1 VLRFARAMR
10 RETAILFVVLASG
23 CSLLAPSDGEV
34 LRRTRDATS
43 GGAGSASGAPSA
55 GTGAASSGTAG
66 RGGSAGAHNPG
77 GAGQAGTLG
86 SGGEPGAEGGAAG
99 TPEPPIEAGHGGEAA
114 SGSGTGGNGGV
125 SGTSITG
132 GSAGA
137 STAGSGG
144 ESGTVP
150 RAGLVLWLDAERVTT
165 DSGQTSVSTWADQ
178 SGRGN
183 DATQPTASAR
193 PRLVE
198 NGIGSR
204 RSLSFDGAS
213 DFLMLPPGFED
224 FSAGVSFFAVA
235 QLASEANCP
244 PLLQLWNSH
253 ADAILFLRIQGR
265 FQYEVGH
272 DYASTTTA
280 TYSPG
285 EPHTFGLVHGIDRL
299 ATLYFDGTAAGSHAN
314 MDLPAV
320 VSRAENRIAVTG
332 DTDGGGAQCVPF
344 EGLIGEMLLYD
355 RALPDSERRQVE
367 VYLAAKWSDAP

>member
-1 VLRFARAMR
+1 VLRSAAAMR
-10 RETAILFVVLASG
+10 RESAILFVVLGSG
-23 CSLLAPSDGEV
+23 CSLLGPSDADV
-34 LRRTRDATS
+34 LGSRRDTTS
-43 GGAGSASGAPSA
+43 GGAGSASGGSSA
-55 GTGAASSGTAG
+55 GSGGFSAGSGGGGAA
-66 RGGSAGAHNPG
+66 AHNSG
-77 GAGQAGTLG
+77 GAAQAGTFAA
-86 SGGEPGAEGGAAG
+86 GGEPASEGGAAG
-99 TPEPPIEAGHGGEAA
+99 MPEPPIEAGQGGEGA
-114 SGSGTGGNGGV
+114 SGSGMGGN
-125 SGTSITG
+125 SGASMSG

-137 STAGSGG
+137 SAGDGG

-150 RAGLVLWLDAERVTT
+150 TDGLVLWLDAERATT
-165 DSGQTSVSTWADQ
+165 DSEQTTVSSWTDQ
-178 SGRGN
+178 SGRGH

-193 PRLVE
+193 PKLVE

-213 DFLMLPPGFED
+213 DFLLLPPGFED

-253 ADAILFLRIQGR
+253 ADAILFLRIRGH

-272 DYASTTTA
+272 DSASTTTA

-299 ATLYFDGTAAGSHAN
+299 ARVFFDGTAAGSHAN

-332 DTDGGGAQCVPF
+332 DTDGGGTQCVPF

-355 RALPDSERRQVE
+355 RALPDVERREVE
-367 VYLAAKWSDAP
+367 AYLAAKWNGAP